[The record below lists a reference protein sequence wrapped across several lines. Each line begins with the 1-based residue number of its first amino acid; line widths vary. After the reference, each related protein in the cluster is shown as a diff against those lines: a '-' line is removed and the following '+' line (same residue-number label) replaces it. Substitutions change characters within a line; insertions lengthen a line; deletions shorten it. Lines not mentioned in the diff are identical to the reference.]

1 MSCDHFNYVD
11 LIHIFED
18 YNGLN
23 ITVITK
29 IMTVVTSQTLVI
41 WMCFYLHRIVMWGI
55 KAGALKGSQHNDK
68 EWTEVTVWSQYTPE
82 KELKSVI
89 L

>member
-1 MSCDHFNYVD
+1 MEYCKHDISIIVWSMSCDHFNYVD

-41 WMCFYLHRIVMWGI
+41 WMCFYLHRIVM
-55 KAGALKGSQHNDK
+55 
-68 EWTEVTVWSQYTPE
+68 
-82 KELKSVI
+82 
-89 L
+89 